1 MRTLVVA
8 IAAIASLTMSAS
20 AQQQNPGAPP
30 WAQLPKMNPSDRP
43 QEEASTV
50 PKADDKAYRSA
61 LDGIPQT
68 KGHDPWGGVR
78 EVPKSKSAR

>member
-20 AQQQNPGAPP
+20 AQQQNPGTAP
-30 WAQLPKMNPSDRP
+30 WAQLPKVDRP
-43 QEEASTV
+43 QDEEHSTV